1 MHIHNSFSSACP
13 RSWASRLCASVCLFA
28 KISSHNSSYLPSILA
43 RLSDLDCCG
52 AISEPDDAFVVV
64 VPPGTLVLSMILF
77 SVSAAGIEET
87 AEETPETAAYATAT
101 DGFPPHG
108 CCHLLSGGLWRQQY
122 RYRLSYIAFTFALGT
137 VIQNVITARGSLMF
151 CFHLCKLLPQ
161 PLNLCLLP
169 LLLLLDCPGIF
180 LLRFCWAKL
189 LRLCHLPAPLLM
201 RMLMHMM
208 VYV

>member
-101 DGFPPHG
+101 DGFPPR
-108 CCHLLSGGLWRQQY
+108 LLPPAIWWAVATAVSISPS
-122 RYRLSYIAFTFALGT
+122 LSYIAFTFALGT

-169 LLLLLDCPGIF
+169 LLLLLDCPGTF
-180 LLRFCWAKL
+180 LLRFC
-189 LRLCHLPAPLLM
+189 
-201 RMLMHMM
+201 
-208 VYV
+208 